1 IFQLTRAEEAMDRAR
16 AARELSVF
24 KGEINALREVLLGDD
39 FYGVRVAAGVSLGE
53 IAGGSART
61 TLIEAY
67 RLSEDSRARRACVWA
82 LGNFKDEEAINLL
95 GEALG
100 KDESYYVAVAAARA
114 LANIGGDKAYDILRA
129 SISRTSWQ
137 EVIATAIF
145 HGFAQA
151 KEKRAVDLA
160 INHSKYGER
169 APIRVAAI
177 SCLGALGKELNKE
190 KKDDHA
196 VDRVVDHLIELL
208 KDNAVR
214 ARLGAV
220 KALGKI
226 GNKRALPALREAQR
240 RECLDMMKGAL
251 EDTIKSL
258 EEPEKTSG

>member
-1 IFQLTRAEEAMDRAR
+1 M
-16 AARELSVF
+16 
-24 KGEINALREVLLGDD
+24 
-39 FYGVRVAAGVSLGE
+39 
-53 IAGGSART
+53 
-61 TLIEAY
+61 
-67 RLSEDSRARRACVWA
+67 RRACVWA
-82 LGNFKDEEAINLL
+82 LGNFKDEETINIL

-114 LANIGGDKAYDILRA
+114 LAHIGGDKPYDILRA

-137 EVIATAIF
+137 EVIAASIF

-177 SCLGALGKELNKE
+177 ACLGALGKELNKE
-190 KKDDHA
+190 KKDDQ
-196 VDRVVDHLIELL
+196 VVDHLIELL
-208 KDNAVR
+208 KDKAVR

-226 GNKRALPALREAQR
+226 GNKRALPPLREAQR

-251 EDTIKSL
+251 EDAIKSL
-258 EEPEKTSG
+258 EEKAPD